1 MISLLIAYLIVGLIT
16 ITSALLELA
25 EESRKETPL
34 IWLVFVLYVVLAW
47 PHLLYKDYL
56 EE

>member
-25 EESRKETPL
+25 EESREETPL

-47 PHLLYKDYL
+47 PHLIYKDYL